1 MPKTHLCMLALA
13 VAVLSGCAG
22 IPSESPESYILKG
35 QARMNHRDYE
45 GAVNAFTQAIRVRP
59 NPTPYAVTVLYPNL
73 IEAYLGLI
81 EAKWSLHDYAGVIED
96 LNQFIRIS
104 LSIFQSP
111 DPGFARYYMLRGLAK
126 MQTGKY
132 QGALEDYTQAIYND
146 SGNVDAYMGRGHVNN
161 ALGRPDDAR
170 ADFAKAMSLNP
181 AAAQAFTPSQLAD
194 IMGRATGP
202 AHGLSGRRGAEE
214 ALELN
219 RRGGDLYQA
228 GRYAEALPLAQKA
241 LEIREKAFG
250 PIHPDVAAS
259 LHNLA
264 LLYQAMGDHA
274 KAEPLF
280 RRSVEINEKIFGAEK
295 KGEADTSAR

>member
-1 MPKTHLCMLALA
+1 
-13 VAVLSGCAG
+13 
-22 IPSESPESYILKG
+22 
-35 QARMNHRDYE
+35 
-45 GAVNAFTQAIRVRP
+45 
-59 NPTPYAVTVLYPNL
+59 VTVLYPNL
-73 IEAYLGLI
+73 IDAYLGLI
-81 EAKWSLHDYAGVIED
+81 EAKWALHDFAGVIED

-111 DPGFARYYMLRGLAK
+111 DPGFAWYYTQRGFAK
-126 MQTGKY
+126 SQTGDL

-146 SGNVDAYMGRGHVNN
+146 SGYVDAYMGRGHINN
-161 ALGRPDDAR
+161 ALGKPDDAR
-170 ADFAKAMSLNP
+170 RDFAKAMSLNP
-181 AAAQAFTPSQLAD
+181 AVAQAFTTLQLAEL
-194 IMGRATGP
+194 MGKVHAP
-202 AHGLSGRRGAEE
+202 AAGFSDRRGAEE

-219 RRGGDLYQA
+219 RRGGELYQA
-228 GRYAEALPLAQKA
+228 GRYTEALPLAQKA

-250 PIHPDVAAS
+250 LVHPDVAAS

-280 RRSVEINEKIFGAEK
+280 RRSVEINEKIFSAEK